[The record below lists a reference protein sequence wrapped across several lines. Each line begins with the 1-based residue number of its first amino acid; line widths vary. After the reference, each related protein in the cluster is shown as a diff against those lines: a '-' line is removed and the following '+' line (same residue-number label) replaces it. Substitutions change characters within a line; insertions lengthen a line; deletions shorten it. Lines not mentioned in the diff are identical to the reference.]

1 MITPKGLYMEL
12 KHIQEQLLALS
23 ASALHLECLSIE
35 PLPLQGSSRR
45 YFRLS
50 PPSGPTI
57 IGTYGPNIKENQA
70 FIYLSKHFA
79 GLKLSVPKV
88 YAVSPCGHF
97 YLQQDL
103 GGIAL
108 LDVLMHPELRP
119 DQESMELAQR
129 AICQLVN
136 FQVEGAKQLD
146 TSKLYPVQQ
155 VDRRTIMWDLN
166 YFKYSFLRMAMSEID
181 EVALESDFD
190 CLTQQLLAQQQP
202 LGFQY
207 RDFQARNII
216 LLPNGSLAF
225 IDYQGGR
232 IGCGLYDVASFL
244 FQAKAR
250 FTPEERAQLLTHYLD
265 AVASQLPVDRQSLQ
279 RQFPLVAAFRVMQT
293 LGSYGFRGYV
303 QRKPH
308 FLQSMPIALRNL
320 QQLALSSH
328 LDALP
333 YIKEIALGLDAAPML
348 PMHIIDNEYVDIYI
362 SSISLKKGYPHPD
375 ADHGGGFVFDC
386 RALPNPG
393 RIEALRHQTGLD
405 PDVVG
410 YMEQQPEVDE
420 FMKHAEQLV
429 YMAVNNYKSRRF
441 GYMSVAFGCTG
452 GQHRSVYC
460 ANRLYNRLKHQQGIR
475 LHLCHCELSNEVN
488 IIK

>member
-1 MITPKGLYMEL
+1 MEL
-12 KHIQEQLLALS
+12 KHIQEQLLALC
-23 ASALHLECLSIE
+23 ANALHLDGLSIE

-50 PPSGPTI
+50 PPSGSAL
-57 IGTYGPNIKENQA
+57 IGTYGPNVRENET
-70 FIYLSKHFA
+70 FIYLSRHFA
-79 GLKLSVPKV
+79 ELKLPVPEV

-103 GGIAL
+103 DGIAL
-108 LDVLMHPELRP
+108 LDVLMRPECRP
-119 DQESMELAQR
+119 DQEPMALARQ
-129 AICQLVN
+129 ALSQLVD
-136 FQVEGAKQLD
+136 FQIEGAKHLD
-146 TSKLYPVQQ
+146 TSKLYPVPQ

-166 YFKYSFLRMAMSEID
+166 YFKYSFLRIAMPEFD
-181 EVALESDFD
+181 EVALENDFD
-190 CLTQQLLAQQQP
+190 CLTRQLLAQQQP

-216 LLPNGSLAF
+216 LQPNGSLAF

-250 FTPEERAQLLTHYLD
+250 FTPDERASLLAHYLD
-265 AVASQLPVDRQSLQ
+265 AIGHQQPIDRQSLQ
-279 RQFPLVAAFRVMQT
+279 LQFPLVAAFRVMQT

-333 YIKEIALGLDAAPML
+333 YIKEIALGLDVSPM
-348 PMHIIDNEYVDIYI
+348 ITANGADNECVDVYI
-362 SSISLKKGYPHPD
+362 SSISLKKGYPVPD

-393 RIEALRHQTGLD
+393 RIDALRHQTGLD
-405 PDVVG
+405 SDVVR

-429 YMAVNNYKSRRF
+429 NMAVSNYKSRHF
-441 GYMSVAFGCTG
+441 AYMSVAFGCTG

-460 ANRLYNRLKHQQGIR
+460 ANRLYNSLKHQQGIR
-475 LHLCHCELSNEVN
+475 LHLRHCEQNDDVN
-488 IIK
+488 IR